1 MTASDRRKV
10 EQVAE
15 MIRAELGSDP
25 EDVRAMCFDA
35 TKALG
40 SALKA
45 AGFKPTRVQ
54 GTFSV
59 DEPDPEVTPAEA
71 FESGEAYTPIHHWIE
86 LGGLIVDV
94 TASQFNDEIEDPM
107 PDIVIGKT
115 RDLRRYRAIKKVVV
129 RR

>member
-1 MTASDRRKV
+1 MTAAERREV
-10 EQVAE
+10 EQIAE
-15 MIRAELGSDP
+15 AVRAELGSHP

-54 GTFSV
+54 GTFSI
-59 DEPDPEVTPAEA
+59 DEPDPEVTPDEA

-86 LGGLIVDV
+86 LDGVIVDV

-107 PDIVIGKT
+107 PDVVIGRP
-115 RDLRRYRAIKKVVV
+115 RDLGRYRPIKKVVV